1 MTAGVISDTHGLM
14 RREALD
20 ALRDAD
26 LIIHAGDIGK
36 SSVLEILETIAPVF
50 AVRGNIDRE
59 EWASSLPASRLVEV
73 ESVRIYVVHDIKDL
87 DIDPV
92 AESIQMVI
100 SGHSHLPAIVERN
113 GVSFL
118 NPGSAGPRRFSL
130 PISMAVIR
138 ISGRRIQVRLV
149 DLQSS
154 SHRPG

>member
-36 SSVLEILETIAPVF
+36 PSVLETLETIAPVF
-50 AVRGNIDRE
+50 AVRGNIDRG

-100 SGHSHLPAIVERN
+100 SGHSHMPAIVERN

-138 ISGRRIQVRLV
+138 ISGRRIQARLV

-154 SHRPG
+154 SRRPG

>member
-26 LIIHAGDIGK
+26 LIIHAGDIGNP
-36 SSVLEILETIAPVF
+36 SVLETLETIAPVF
-50 AVRGNIDRE
+50 AVRGNIDRG
-59 EWASSLPASRLVEV
+59 EWASSLPASQLVEV

-100 SGHSHLPAIVERN
+100 SGHSHMPAIVERN

-138 ISGRRIQVRLV
+138 ISGRRIQARLV

>member
-149 DLQSS
+149 DIQSS

>member
-36 SSVLEILETIAPVF
+36 SSVLETLETIAPVF
-50 AVRGNIDRE
+50 AVRGNIDRG

-92 AESIQMVI
+92 AEAIAMVI
-100 SGHSHLPAIVERN
+100 SGHSHMPSIVERN
-113 GVSFL
+113 GVLFL

-138 ISGRRIQVRLV
+138 ISGRRIQARLV